1 MAPRRW
7 GDSRPR
13 FPEVTRTD
21 TACGGADRRGMTFTT
36 PQWLAAFSW
45 RADRKVA
52 GIVAAA
58 VVGAGLLR
66 TGLALT
72 ERPLDFLV
80 YRQAGQDVLDGL
92 SPYRDTGGLPFTYP
106 PVAAYLARVLALLP
120 EGLGAA
126 ALTVANLAAYALVV
140 VLVARRLGMP
150 RAHLFVWLGGGI
162 ALAPQARHLSLG
174 QVNLLLMGLVVVDLL
189 ALPTR
194 GRGVLIGLAAA
205 VKVVPGVFVLLLL
218 IRGERAAAARA
229 LGVAA
234 LLTGLT
240 ALVDRDASALYFGR
254 LPWDPVRV
262 GGVTY
267 PDNQS
272 LVGVLARILA
282 TNTPPTWATLPVQVL
297 ALALG
302 SVAARRAQAAQDH
315 VGALVCL
322 ALGALLASPVSWSH
336 HWVWVVPAGM
346 WLWVRAQHALTAALV
361 APALVGPLTLAE
373 AVHPWPWTGM
383 PWPWPPWGQ
392 LACAL
397 LPLGAL
403 AVLVARLRSEDGSEA
418 GGILGHLLGRV
429 VGDPRPE
436 ETPQAVA
443 LGARDDV

>member
-80 YRQAGQDVLDGL
+80 YRQAGQDVLHGF

-106 PVAAYLARVLALLP
+106 PAAAYLAGVFALLP
-120 EGLGAA
+120 AWLGAA
-126 ALTVANLAAYALVV
+126 VFAGANLAAYALVV

-150 RAHLFVWLGGGI
+150 RAHQFVWLGAGL
-162 ALAPQARHLSLG
+162 ALAPLERHLSLG
-174 QVNLLLMGLVVVDLL
+174 QVNLLLMGLVVIDLL
-189 ALPTR
+189 ALPAR

-218 IRGERAAAARA
+218 VRGERAASARA
-229 LGVAA
+229 LAVAA
-234 LLTGLT
+234 TITGL
-240 ALVDRDASALYFGR
+240 AAVIDPSASGLYFGQ
-254 LPWDPVRV
+254 LLWDPVRV

-272 LVGVLARILA
+272 LEGVLARALA
-282 TNTPPTWATLPVQVL
+282 TNAPPSWRPDGRRLPRTT
-297 ALALG
+297 
-302 SVAARRAQAAQDH
+302 SARWS
-315 VGALVCL
+315 
-322 ALGALLASPVSWSH
+322 ASPWGPSWPAPCRGRTTGCGSFRQGCGCGC
-336 HWVWVVPAGM
+336 VPSTRSRPR
-346 WLWVRAQHALTAALV
+346 WSRR
-361 APALVGPLTLAE
+361 
-373 AVHPWPWTGM
+373 PW
-383 PWPWPPWGQ
+383 WG
-392 LACAL
+392 
-397 LPLGAL
+397 
-403 AVLVARLRSEDGSEA
+403 
-418 GGILGHLLGRV
+418 H
-429 VGDPRPE
+429 
-436 ETPQAVA
+436 
-443 LGARDDV
+443 

>member
-1 MAPRRW
+1 
-7 GDSRPR
+7 
-13 FPEVTRTD
+13 
-21 TACGGADRRGMTFTT
+21 
-36 PQWLAAFSW
+36 
-45 RADRKVA
+45 
-52 GIVAAA
+52 
-58 VVGAGLLR
+58 
-66 TGLALT
+66 
-72 ERPLDFLV
+72 
-80 YRQAGQDVLDGL
+80 
-92 SPYRDTGGLPFTYP
+92 
-106 PVAAYLARVLALLP
+106 
-120 EGLGAA
+120 
-126 ALTVANLAAYALVV
+126 
-140 VLVARRLGMP
+140 
-150 RAHLFVWLGGGI
+150 
-162 ALAPQARHLSLG
+162 
-174 QVNLLLMGLVVVDLL
+174 MGLVVVDLL

-322 ALGALLASPVSWSH
+322 ALGALLALSLIH
-336 HWVWVVPAGM
+336 
-346 WLWVRAQHALTAALV
+346 
-361 APALVGPLTLAE
+361 
-373 AVHPWPWTGM
+373 
-383 PWPWPPWGQ
+383 
-392 LACAL
+392 
-397 LPLGAL
+397 
-403 AVLVARLRSEDGSEA
+403 
-418 GGILGHLLGRV
+418 I
-429 VGDPRPE
+429 
-436 ETPQAVA
+436 
-443 LGARDDV
+443 

>member
-1 MAPRRW
+1 M
-7 GDSRPR
+7 DSRH
-13 FPEVTRTD
+13 
-21 TACGGADRRGMTFTT
+21 GDRRSMTLT
-36 PQWLAAFSW
+36 PPTRVPTLTR
-45 RADRKVA
+45 RASRKLV
-52 GIVAAA
+52 GTVAATA
-58 VVGAGLLR
+58 VGAGLLR
-66 TGLALT
+66 AGLALT

-80 YRQAGQDVLDGL
+80 YRQAGQDVLHGF

-106 PVAAYLARVLALLP
+106 PAAAYLAGVFALLP
-120 EGLGAA
+120 AWLGAA
-126 ALTVANLAAYALVV
+126 VFAGANLAAYALVV

-150 RAHLFVWLGGGI
+150 RSHQFVWLGAGL
-162 ALAPQARHLSLG
+162 ALAPLERHLSLG
-174 QVNLLLMGLVVVDLL
+174 QVNLMLMGLVVIDLL
-189 ALPTR
+189 ALPAR

-218 IRGERAAAARA
+218 VRGERAASARA
-229 LGVAA
+229 LAVAA
-234 LLTGLT
+234 TITGL
-240 ALVDRDASALYFGR
+240 AAVIDPSASGLYFGQ
-254 LPWDPVRV
+254 LLWDPVRV

-272 LVGVLARILA
+272 LEGVLARALA
-282 TNTPPTWATLPVQVL
+282 TNAPPSWATLPVQLL
-297 ALALG
+297 ALALA
-302 SVAARRAQAAQDH
+302 VLAARRAQAAQAH